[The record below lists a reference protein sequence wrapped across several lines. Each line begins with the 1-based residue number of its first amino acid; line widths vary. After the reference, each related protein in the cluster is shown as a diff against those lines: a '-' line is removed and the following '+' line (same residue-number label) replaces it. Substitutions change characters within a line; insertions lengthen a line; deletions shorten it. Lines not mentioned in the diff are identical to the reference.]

1 MKETYN
7 LELIFDRPSGKTGK
21 ITLRQPKVGLTEAE
35 IRPNM
40 EAIAA
45 SGLFHNGEENIYH
58 AAKEARY
65 VRNTI
70 EEVFS
75 AE

>member
-21 ITLRQPKVGLTEAE
+21 ITLRQPKVGWTEAE

-45 SGLFHNGEENIYH
+45 SELFINEGENIYDTV
-58 AAKEARY
+58 KEARY

-70 EEVFS
+70 DEVFS
-75 AE
+75 VE